1 MAEQL
6 LFSEGLKPV
15 AGHAAIAATFLGQAH
30 IAGTG
35 PAGATCRECVFW
47 HLIKFRK
54 VSDGVYDELHV
65 PPGYFGKKH
74 KTTPCEIKKAKC
86 HRPIMNKANRQIPH
100 HASACRLFERN
111 DNAPEA
117 KKNAQPS

>member
-1 MAEQL
+1 MAEHL

-15 AGHAAIAATFLGQAH
+15 PAHAAIAATFLGQAH

-35 PAGATCRECVFW
+35 PDGATCRECVFW
-47 HLIKFRK
+47 CLIKHRK
-54 VSDGVYDELHV
+54 IEDGIYEKYQVA
-65 PPGYFGKKH
+65 PGHFGKKH
-74 KTTPCEIKKAKC
+74 KSSPCELKKARC
-86 HRPIMNKANRQIPH
+86 TRPILNKANRLIPH

-117 KKNAQPS
+117 IKGA